1 MTENLDPNMPM
12 NPPSEIHKIEPAQP
26 DVNWARPDMPRAS
39 AERLKAP
46 SSHVRVFNSSPD
58 QVHIVQ
64 DRYLTGHELQPGQ
77 SLPMELLNED
87 ISYFIKQRQPHPVAR
102 IVDGR
107 PVYIQTQHPIEIQD
121 EFGKPLRFREEST
134 NVNAEQEQEPS
145 SSSAEQPKTQ
155 RRRSAT

>member
-1 MTENLDPNMPM
+1 MAENLDPNMPT

-26 DVNWARPDMPRAS
+26 DINWARPDMPRAS

-87 ISYFIKQRQPHPVAR
+87 ITYFIKQRQPHSVAR
-102 IVDGR
+102 IVDGK
-107 PVYIQTQHPIEIQD
+107 PVYLQIRHPIEIQD
-121 EFGKPLRFREEST
+121 EFGKPLRFREENA
-134 NVNAEQEQEPS
+134 NVNTEQEPS
-145 SSSAEQPKTQ
+145 SSSSAESKTQ